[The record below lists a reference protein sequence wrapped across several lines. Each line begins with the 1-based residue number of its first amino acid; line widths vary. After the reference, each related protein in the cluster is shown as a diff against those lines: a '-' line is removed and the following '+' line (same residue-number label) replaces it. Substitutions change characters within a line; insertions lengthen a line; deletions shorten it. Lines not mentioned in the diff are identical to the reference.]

1 MSLELLLVSIGSPLV
16 DNKNDLITKI
26 SSNCLRLRGDV
37 DSQGFSLKTQIFI
50 SQEGVFLVQG
60 EEAEVL
66 SCGFQWTHFRAA
78 TENSIWRN
86 QFRPAQTQNS
96 SFNLL
101 QTCCTFPKRCKL
113 TSWHFLT
120 SCLSFQAQLGHQ
132 SHAQMYDESCAFH
145 CPAEL
150 GVFLAVAF

>member
-37 DSQGFSLKTQIFI
+37 DSQGFSLKTQVFI

-66 SCGFQWTHFRAA
+66 SCGFQ
-78 TENSIWRN
+78 
-86 QFRPAQTQNS
+86 
-96 SFNLL
+96 
-101 QTCCTFPKRCKL
+101 
-113 TSWHFLT
+113 
-120 SCLSFQAQLGHQ
+120 
-132 SHAQMYDESCAFH
+132 
-145 CPAEL
+145 
-150 GVFLAVAF
+150 